1 MKTQWDK
8 EPAELGTTPAI
19 HACLLRDGNCYSHNH
34 RYYLQLMLEGS
45 GPSTFEGPG
54 FEKTINTEMDRA
66 GIFRNK
72 KMIKEKEEGKLRPD
86 SQVNKAICVSP

>member
-1 MKTQWDK
+1 
-8 EPAELGTTPAI
+8 
-19 HACLLRDGNCYSHNH
+19 
-34 RYYLQLMLEGS
+34 MLEGS

-86 SQVNKAICVSP
+86 SQVNKAICASL